1 MAALFRFPGK
11 LRYHCVVPCDQ
22 GGDGVCVASVPCFA
36 RSDMCNEL
44 IALCE
49 QSRFSAEE
57 EGSSY
62 TQATVDLEVD
72 SAPAV
77 RSWLLERQ
85 LVQCVSRCMRAT
97 HGVAPAAF
105 DDVFV
110 VKYDATGSGYRCK
123 RDLELHHDGGDVSFM
138 LALSPRS
145 AYCGGGTRFEVFG
158 AGSDFVNDASVEA
171 ETVHLEQ
178 GELLLFDAGLRHAGR
193 AISSGR
199 RYLLVGFCFTN
210 DPDMA
215 HTAGNVDLML
225 NKIP

>member
-1 MAALFRFPGK
+1 MSSLFDFPGK
-11 LRYHCVVPCDQ
+11 LRYHCVVPGEC
-22 GGDGVCVASVPCFA
+22 GDGVCVASVPACA
-36 RSDMCNEL
+36 SSDMCNDL

-49 QSRFSAEE
+49 QAQFSTEQ

-72 SAPAV
+72 SAPTV
-77 RSWLLERQ
+77 RSWLLSRQ
-85 LVQCVSRCMRAT
+85 LVHCVSRCMRAT
-97 HGVAPAAF
+97 HGVVPVAF

-110 VKYDATGSGYRCK
+110 VKYDATGSGLGCQ

-138 LALSPRS
+138 LALSPLS
-145 AYCGGGTRFEVFG
+145 AYSGGGTRFEVFG
-158 AGSDFVNDASVEA
+158 AGLEFLNNESIQD
-171 ETVHLEQ
+171 ETLHLEQ

-193 AISSGR
+193 AISAGR

-215 HTAGNVDLML
+215 RAPGNVDLML
-225 NKIP
+225 TKIK